1 MHGDRHSGATE
12 GHLESFGDGA
22 CHVLEGP
29 LPSVT
34 VLPRIK
40 ATFLL
45 FNSFLLLVTSMALSQ
60 PASHRAAKPFM
71 PRSCRFSGGV
81 PAFRTLLA

>member
-40 ATFLL
+40 ATSL
-45 FNSFLLLVTSMALSQ
+45 FAVSDVDGALAARFSPCSKALHASQLSFLRRS
-60 PASHRAAKPFM
+60 ASLQDFACIAPH
-71 PRSCRFSGGV
+71 
-81 PAFRTLLA
+81 